1 MQSVSATRLRENPK
15 SEEEPLLITARQ
27 LCRKSGGDLEQIQ
40 FLLGH
45 SSIQTTEKYLG
56 GEQDIANAVND
67 RIFARVKRFQSNS
80 SSAGE

>member
-1 MQSVSATRLRENPK
+1 MAYTSNSVSAHADHAMSDAHAK
-15 SEEEPLLITARQ
+15 

-56 GEQDIANAVND
+56 GERDIVNAVND
-67 RIFARVKRFQSNS
+67 RIFARVKKFQSDS
-80 SSAGE
+80 D

>member
-1 MQSVSATRLRENPK
+1 MPHKRRTWAK
-15 SEEEPLLITARQ
+15 WY
-27 LCRKSGGDLEQIQ
+27 RKSGGDLEQIQ

-67 RIFARVKRFQSNS
+67 RTFARDKKFQSN
-80 SSAGE
+80 GD